1 MPEGAARPFRL
12 QAQWRY
18 RNHDAFQMIQK
29 LGGWFFRYRNFVF
42 PAALVA
48 LFTLLPP
55 RPLRGDPAIDFWAD
69 MAGVGL
75 ALAGS
80 GFRAWVIGLAY
91 IKRGGLDKKVHAD
104 TLVSS
109 GMFAVCRNPLYV
121 GNALVLLGLF
131 VAHNNPLAYVLGL
144 AFFGVAYWSIIA
156 AEEQFLRAK
165 FGDAYRDYCARV
177 NRFWPSFT
185 HYREAVA
192 DMDFNWRRV
201 VIKDYSTVYTWSAGM
216 IVLISHEHAYWR
228 GASPA
233 GALAD
238 MILPLGVATA
248 LVLLIRVLKKRGLLS
263 ERAA

>member
-1 MPEGAARPFRL
+1 MLTRA
-12 QAQWRY
+12 
-18 RNHDAFQMIQK
+18 
-29 LGGWFFRYRNFVF
+29 GGWFFRYRNFVF

-48 LFTLLPP
+48 LFIMLPP
-55 RPLRGDPAIDFWAD
+55 RPLLGDEAVDFWAD
-69 MAGVGL
+69 MAGIGL

-131 VAHNNPLAYVLGL
+131 VVHNNPLAYVLGL
-144 AFFGVAYWSIIA
+144 AFFGFAYWSIIA
-156 AEEQFLRAK
+156 TEEKFLEAK
-165 FGDAYRDYCARV
+165 FGDAYRDYCRRV

-192 DMDFNWRRV
+192 GMDFNWRRV
-201 VIKDYSTVYTWSAGM
+201 VIKDYSTVYTWTVGM
-216 IVLISHEHAYWR
+216 IVLISYEHPYWNDMSLSDALTTPLLLF
-228 GASPA
+228 GA
-233 GALAD
+233 
-238 MILPLGVATA
+238 ATA
-248 LVLLIRVLKKRGLLS
+248 LVLLIRVLKKSGRLS
-263 ERAA
+263 EHTV